1 MRPDIGVD
9 LMLFAEYQQ
18 RPWDKVLAGARAHKR
33 TIGANFGCRTAPAC
47 RASASADGRLLHK
60 RCSRPRTPDAALS
73 LACCSALLLH
83 TVLHQPV
90 LHRPVHHQAGCC
102 CCCSAP
108 TKRRCWASWCLHTRW
123 CAGLADLGA
132 HPRTCAWA
140 HLRGKVL
147 PQPAGSVCI
156 GRALV
161 RQSCTEPEGV
171 RNELRMSWRHTNKI
185 YAHPPHFASG
195 P

>member
-1 MRPDIGVD
+1 MSYRA
-9 LMLFAEYQQ
+9 LTMQ
-18 RPWDKVLAGARAHKR
+18 WDKAVRLAGSKAYRR

-47 RASASADGRLLHK
+47 RASASADGRLLRN

-102 CCCSAP
+102 CFCSAP
-108 TKRRCWASWCLHTRW
+108 TKCRCWASWCLHTRW
-123 CAGLADLGA
+123 CAGLEDLAAHLRRGACA
-132 HPRTCAWA
+132 HP
-140 HLRGKVL
+140 RGKVL
-147 PQPAGSVCI
+147 PQPAGSECI

-161 RQSCTEPEGV
+161 RQSCTEPEDV
-171 RNELRMSWRHTNKI
+171 RSKLRIKW
-185 YAHPPHFASG
+185 
-195 P
+195 